1 MVTFLLVYAA
11 FTVALAF
18 VDMVRI
24 RYATPQKKRNIR
36 KWVSWSLAVLAGIP
50 AYYYPGVEIQLWE
63 AAMIATGVRYLLF
76 DPALNLMRGLPLTY
90 QSDTTNSVI
99 DQVENE
105 FKLSFWVQRAIAAA
119 LIIIPFL

>member
-1 MVTFLLVYAA
+1 ML
-11 FTVALAF
+11 LAF

-24 RYATPQKKRNIR
+24 RFAIPQKKRNIR
-36 KWVSWSLAVLAGIP
+36 KWVSWSLGVLAGIP

-90 QSDTTNSVI
+90 QSETTNSVT
-99 DQVENE
+99 DHVENE
-105 FKLSFWVQRAIAAA
+105 FKLSFWGQRAIAAA